1 MKDTTANSDL
11 FEKAYDKAQ
20 EAIDSMVEDP
30 TQPLPIDCAA
40 GFLVSTA
47 SICYIS
53 YGPEATEGL
62 FRYVK
67 EALEKVDA
75 DIYDEDEDEET
86 SE

>member
-11 FEKAYDKAQ
+11 FSKAYDTAQ
-20 EAIDSMVEDP
+20 EAINSLVEDP
-30 TQPLPIDCAA
+30 SKPLPLDCAA

-47 SICYIS
+47 SICFIS
-53 YGPEATEGL
+53 YGAEATEGL

-67 EALEKVDA
+67 EALDKVD
-75 DIYDEDEDEET
+75 DIVAEDEEA